1 MLQNDQSNIFK
12 KNKFDPDDIADVKVT
27 EVVGEKIQREVFEQ
41 RTING
46 VTNGVG
52 AQSNSVLNKVNPIGP
67 ARAGAM
73 SQTISTGK
81 TIKMN

>member
-1 MLQNDQSNIFK
+1 M
-12 KNKFDPDDIADVKVT
+12 
-27 EVVGEKIQREVFEQ
+27 
-41 RTING
+41 
-46 VTNGVG
+46 TNGVG